1 MEKLNKYYQ
10 YLYYA
15 LRIFIGLDIIFRT
28 KSNILHL
35 VLFTGLFGIL
45 VFNDRLRWRIF
56 YNNIKLFYASVFVS
70 MIIGLILSIMVKG
83 YIDIY
88 FYVLLYELILFTE
101 GRISN
106 FFIGLVISLF
116 VFMLLYRVL
125 DGDYYNLAFILKEN
139 LLDLIMIFIGMFFY
153 CVALF
158 TFRALRKEKRKVEK
172 LNEELEKSYNLLK
185 AQAERIEELTI
196 TKERN
201 RVARELHDNL
211 GHGLI
216 ALNMNLDVA
225 EKTIDRDMEKA
236 KELILKS
243 QKLVKESMDNLRKA
257 VYALKEEKHERFTKS
272 IEEMAENI
280 ESTGKVKVILNINDK
295 SESLSPEY
303 KEILYFTIKEALT
316 NSIKHG
322 KADEIRIDLS
332 LEENVKLIIKD
343 NGIGCK
349 NLVKGNG
356 ILGLESRIK
365 DYNGKMSFITND
377 GFMIELSLPY

>member
-88 FYVLLYELILFTE
+88 FYVLLYELIIFTE

-225 EKTIDRDMEKA
+225 EKTIDKDTEGA
-236 KELILKS
+236 KKLIQKS
-243 QKLVKESMDNLRKA
+243 IELVKDSMENLRKA
-257 VYALKEEKHERFTKS
+257 VYALKEERHESFKKS
-272 IEEMAENI
+272 IEEIAENI
-280 ESTGKVKVILNINDK
+280 KSTGKVKVILNINDK

-356 ILGLESRIK
+356 ILDLESRIK

>member
-1 MEKLNKYYQ
+1 
-10 YLYYA
+10 
-15 LRIFIGLDIIFRT
+15 
-28 KSNILHL
+28 
-35 VLFTGLFGIL
+35 
-45 VFNDRLRWRIF
+45 
-56 YNNIKLFYASVFVS
+56 

-225 EKTIDRDMEKA
+225 EKTIDKDTEGA
-236 KELILKS
+236 KKLIQKS
-243 QKLVKESMDNLRKA
+243 IELVKDSMENLRKA
-257 VYALKEEKHERFTKS
+257 VYALKEERHENFKKS
-272 IEEMAENI
+272 IEEIAENI
-280 ESTGKVKVILNINDK
+280 ESTGTVKVLLDIDPE
-295 SESLSPEY
+295 SENLPPEY
-303 KEILYFTIKEALT
+303 KEVFYSTIKEALT

-322 KADEIRIDLS
+322 KADEVRIGLS
-332 LEENVKLIIKD
+332 IGEYVKLIVKD
-343 NGIGCK
+343 NGIGC
-349 NLVKGNG
+349 NSIVKGNG
-356 ILGLESRIK
+356 LLAIEARAK
-365 DYNGKMSFITND
+365 DYNGKVSFSSKN
-377 GFMIELSLPY
+377 GFEIEFLLPN

>member
-1 MEKLNKYYQ
+1 
-10 YLYYA
+10 
-15 LRIFIGLDIIFRT
+15 
-28 KSNILHL
+28 
-35 VLFTGLFGIL
+35 
-45 VFNDRLRWRIF
+45 
-56 YNNIKLFYASVFVS
+56 
-70 MIIGLILSIMVKG
+70 MI
-83 YIDIY
+83 
-88 FYVLLYELILFTE
+88 LYELILYTD
-101 GRISN
+101 GK
-106 FFIGLVISLF
+106 ISLF
-116 VFMLLYRVL
+116 FVLLQVLIFLFINAYKIGISQSLVTLEFWKEYILDVAMVFMFIIFYSISLYS
-125 DGDYYNLAFILKEN
+125 YKI
-139 LLDLIMIFIGMFFY
+139 
-153 CVALF
+153 
-158 TFRALRKEKRKVEK
+158 LRKEKHKVDK
-172 LNEELEKSYNLLK
+172 LNKELELSYKKLK
-185 AQAERIEELTI
+185 EQSEKIEELTI
-196 TKERN
+196 AKERN
-201 RVARELHDNL
+201 RVAREIHDNL
-211 GHGLI
+211 GHSLV
-216 ALNMNLDVA
+216 ALNMTLDVA

>member
-225 EKTIDRDMEKA
+225 EKTIDKDTEGA
-236 KELILKS
+236 KKLIQKS
-243 QKLVKESMDNLRKA
+243 IELVKDSMENLRKA
-257 VYALKEEKHERFTKS
+257 VYALKEERHESFKKS
-272 IEEMAENI
+272 IEEIAENI
-280 ESTGKVKVILNINDK
+280 KSTGTVKVLLDIDPE
-295 SESLSPEY
+295 SENLSPEY
-303 KEILYFTIKEALT
+303 KEVFYSNIKEALT

-322 KADEIRIDLS
+322 KADEVRIGLS
-332 LEENVKLIIKD
+332 IGEYVKLIVKD
-343 NGIGCK
+343 NGIGC
-349 NLVKGNG
+349 NSIVKGNG
-356 ILGLESRIK
+356 LLAIEARAK
-365 DYNGKMSFITND
+365 DYNGKVSFSSKN
-377 GFMIELSLPY
+377 GFEIEFLLPN

>member
-172 LNEELEKSYNLLK
+172 LNEELEKSYSLLK